1 MAMPNNYKPNPAMS
15 MPSPQSNPHY
25 MVAGPPMTYGMV
37 KGGMN
42 APHHNQQYQYGY
54 GSPAPGQYWG
64 QHVTPAAR
72 FGAEGGRRAAAGAAG
87 AGGGKDDKTSPFVT
101 TLHSHPAFQ
110 PQKIGKL
117 PAGGAGLPKP
127 PKPPEKPLM
136 PYMRYSRRV
145 WDSVKAEHPDL
156 KLWEIGRIIGGMWR
170 DLPETEKAVF
180 VDEYEAEKA
189 QYTEMLK
196 TYQASPAYVQWLAY
210 KSRVG
215 NLEEET
221 TNKKG
226 SAQKEQQQDRRID
239 IQPAEDEEDQD
250 DGLSVKHIAYARYLR
265 NHRLVNEIFS
275 DTAVPD
281 VRSVVTTARMHILK
295 KQVQSLTMHQKKL
308 EDELQ
313 QIEEK
318 FDAKKRKFV
327 ESSDAFQEELKKH
340 CKPAVDEETFNRM
353 VERAVEQM
361 RRGLAPAPLVPPTT
375 LPKAEPMETEPLKLA
390 GSGPA
395 PPTQVDAVSTSEV
408 KPEGPATELR
418 GGEAPGGE
426 GGPAKELKPAPPVTA
441 AAPAPAPA
449 AAPAAAPPA
458 APLPPPP
465 TDPAAHPPPMMMPPT
480 PGAPG
485 LPPPPH
491 AGPPPPG
498 APGAPAAG
506 YPPAP
511 YGARYYGGYGAG
523 FPPAAPYQYYPPAPE
538 HYAPPPAADKPAE
551 EPPEKK
557 EAE

>member
-15 MPSPQSNPHY
+15 MPSPQSTPHY

-340 CKPAVDEETFNRM
+340 CKPAWTALLGGVWILLLLPKIEH
-353 VERAVEQM
+353 ERTVSQTGYAWIVLQKPTAIVQESKGPAVE
-361 RRGLAPAPLVPPTT
+361 LFT
-375 LPKAEPMETEPLKLA
+375 
-390 GSGPA
+390 
-395 PPTQVDAVSTSEV
+395 
-408 KPEGPATELR
+408 
-418 GGEAPGGE
+418 
-426 GGPAKELKPAPPVTA
+426 
-441 AAPAPAPA
+441 
-449 AAPAAAPPA
+449 
-458 APLPPPP
+458 
-465 TDPAAHPPPMMMPPT
+465 
-480 PGAPG
+480 
-485 LPPPPH
+485 
-491 AGPPPPG
+491 
-498 APGAPAAG
+498 
-506 YPPAP
+506 
-511 YGARYYGGYGAG
+511 
-523 FPPAAPYQYYPPAPE
+523 
-538 HYAPPPAADKPAE
+538 
-551 EPPEKK
+551 
-557 EAE
+557 